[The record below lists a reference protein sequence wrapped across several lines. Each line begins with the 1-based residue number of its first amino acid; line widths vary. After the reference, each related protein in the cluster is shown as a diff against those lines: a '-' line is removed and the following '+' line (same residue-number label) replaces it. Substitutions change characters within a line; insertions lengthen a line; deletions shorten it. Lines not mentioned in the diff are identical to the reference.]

1 MSTTKA
7 PSQPLY
13 PAYLPTRPDG
23 YAATIDVPPF
33 EGDEPGIR
41 ADPAKPHLLRPNVE
55 VTNITPRI
63 GTELRGIQ
71 LSELSEE
78 GLEYANSFIFAAR
91 KKKKNTLI
99 SPSPC
104 AAHFQSFTSRC
115 VFCALILAPS
125 ILTMVS
131 QRGRF
136 ASC

>member
-33 EGDEPGIR
+33 EGDEPGVR

-55 VTNITPRI
+55 ATNITPRI

-78 GLEYANSFIFAAR
+78 GLEYANSIILPAGKKEQECLDKPPSMCSSLPIIHKPLRVLRIDFSSNNTDHGFAAR
-91 KKKKNTLI
+91 SL
-99 SPSPC
+99 C
-104 AAHFQSFTSRC
+104 
-115 VFCALILAPS
+115 
-125 ILTMVS
+125 
-131 QRGRF
+131 
-136 ASC
+136 